1 MSQIDR
7 QITDIIDTVI
17 DCFTNPTINF
27 TLFAD
32 SKDPLICA
40 FTTVD
45 NVPVGKWVVGCWVLT
60 SGWWK
65 GGGFGS
71 VFANAHAQ

>member
-1 MSQIDR
+1 MEQIDR
-7 QITDIIDTVI
+7 QIIDIIDIVI

-32 SKDPLICA
+32 PKDPLICA

-45 NVPVGKWVVGCWVLT
+45 NARG
-60 SGWWK
+60 
-65 GGGFGS
+65 
-71 VFANAHAQ
+71 